1 MDISVVIQAIFVAAL
16 TAAATTYV
24 NVKIMKPQIARL
36 EIDVQ
41 RLSLAVQALEVIV
54 AEMRGRATK

>member
-54 AEMRGRATK
+54 AEMRGRSTK